1 MEKIAKASQTLEELG
16 WGVSLLLAA
25 VTMGVGIILSVTV
38 NPLFDRS
45 VHWDWMAVIAPVLFV
60 ALTLGLRFRKL

>member
-1 MEKIAKASQTLEELG
+1 MEKIAKASQTLEKLG

-25 VTMGVGIILSVTV
+25 VTMEVGIILSVTV

-45 VHWDWMAVIAPVLFV
+45 VHP
-60 ALTLGLRFRKL
+60 LGLDGCYRPSSLCGPDPGTVVP